1 MNDPIFTS
9 KKIKRGSKTDRR
21 KNSRVLLLLFP
32 FLFLF
37 IAAGVAAVNSPRIKH
52 FLLRHFGTPQAY
64 MTYVEGKYLLAY
76 EKEWGENIKG
86 QYHAVKASLSLNQL
100 VFDLLK
106 QYGVAAKKSFPD
118 TTLFFSY
125 KKNGED
131 TLFQALGQMG
141 NTPIASLDFLYSA
154 KNQELYISCPQ
165 AGSAALALS
174 AAGEDS
180 FSLFF
185 HYLNKLFTIWKSIP
199 ANSSDPLFSHSYLDA
214 ITEVTKETAPLPVP
228 DSTANAL
235 RLNLR
240 LSLDRVLNI
249 EKTQSGHHPTDLL
262 IHAYVDE
269 KGNILGHEFYLLSE
283 EKTLFSL
290 TGLLRPDKREGKSGD
305 LTILFDFGEPIT
317 LTLSASQFGYS
328 AREGGLTG
336 KINFSF
342 DCVPSINFQIRFAM
356 EQSLPK
362 LILRAHTRGVTL
374 LTLEFMPTNSLPYF
388 PISPDYSEI
397 YRLQELSSFQK
408 SLDFS
413 KIATEF
419 SAQTGIDP
427 YELAALFSLIFP

>member
-100 VFDLLK
+100 VLDLLK

-154 KNQELYISCPQ
+154 KNQELYISCPR
-165 AGSAALALS
+165 G
-174 AAGEDS
+174 
-180 FSLFF
+180 
-185 HYLNKLFTIWKSIP
+185 
-199 ANSSDPLFSHSYLDA
+199 
-214 ITEVTKETAPLPVP
+214 
-228 DSTANAL
+228 
-235 RLNLR
+235 R
-240 LSLDRVLNI
+240 
-249 EKTQSGHHPTDLL
+249 
-262 IHAYVDE
+262 IH
-269 KGNILGHEFYLLSE
+269 F
-283 EKTLFSL
+283 
-290 TGLLRPDKREGKSGD
+290 
-305 LTILFDFGEPIT
+305 
-317 LTLSASQFGYS
+317 
-328 AREGGLTG
+328 
-336 KINFSF
+336 
-342 DCVPSINFQIRFAM
+342 
-356 EQSLPK
+356 
-362 LILRAHTRGVTL
+362 
-374 LTLEFMPTNSLPYF
+374 PYF
-388 PISPDYSEI
+388 SII
-397 YRLQELSSFQK
+397 
-408 SLDFS
+408 
-413 KIATEF
+413 
-419 SAQTGIDP
+419 
-427 YELAALFSLIFP
+427 

>member
-1 MNDPIFTS
+1 MNDPIFAS

-21 KNSRVLLLLFP
+21 KHSRVLLLLFP
-32 FLFLF
+32 LLFLF

-52 FLLRHFGTPQAY
+52 FLLRRFGTPQTY

-76 EKEWGENIKG
+76 EKEWGDRIKE

-100 VFDLLK
+100 VLDLLK
-106 QYGVAAKKSFPD
+106 QYGVAAKKNFPD

-141 NTPIASLDFLYSA
+141 NTPIASLDFLHSA
-154 KNQELYISCPQ
+154 KSQELYLSCPQ

-185 HYLNKLFTIWKSIP
+185 QYLNKLFTTWKSIT
-199 ANSSDPLFSHSYLDA
+199 ANSSDPLFSPSYLDA
-214 ITEVTKETAPLPVP
+214 IAEVTKETVPLPVP
-228 DSTANAL
+228 DSTANTL

-269 KGNILGHEFYLLSE
+269 KGDILGHEFYLLSE

-290 TGLLRPDKREGKSGD
+290 TGLLLPDKRGGKSGD

-317 LTLSASQFGYS
+317 LALSASQFGYS
-328 AREGGLTG
+328 EEEGGLTG
-336 KINFSF
+336 KINFSL
-342 DCVPSINFQIRFAM
+342 DCLPSINFHIRFAM

-362 LILRAHTRGVTL
+362 LILRAHARGVTL
-374 LTLEFMPTNSLPYF
+374 LTLEFMPTNSLPNF
-388 PISPDYSEI
+388 PTLPDYSEI
-397 YRLQELSSFQK
+397 YRPQELSSFQK

-413 KIATEF
+413 EIATEF